1 MPIAAY
7 NLITS
12 LLALAA
18 AGLGLVMLLATSRRN
33 IPAWCCRLAPWMA
46 LAITVCATA
55 GSLIYSGYFH
65 FEPCRL
71 CWYQR
76 IAMYP
81 LTLLL
86 LVGLLRGDRGVR
98 WYVLPPAGLG
108 FSVSVYHYLLQSFP
122 NLSGDTACSIT
133 APCNAKFV
141 NEFGFISIPFMAGC
155 GFLAVIGLMAAMSRE
170 EAT

>member
-1 MPIAAY
+1 MQIAAY

-12 LLALAA
+12 VLALAA
-18 AGLGLVMLLATSRRN
+18 GGMGIIMLLAWSRRN
-33 IPAWCCRLAPWMA
+33 VPSWCCRLAPWMA
-46 LAITVCATA
+46 LAVAVTATA

-86 LVGLLRGDRGVR
+86 LVGVLRRDRNVR
-98 WYVLPPAGLG
+98 FYVLPPAVLG
-108 FSVSVYHYLLQSFP
+108 FCVGAYHYLIQSVP
-122 NLSGDTACSIT
+122 ALSGDTACSIT
-133 APCNAKFV
+133 APCNAKYV
-141 NEFGFISIPFMAGC
+141 NEFGFVSIPFMAAC
-155 GFLAVIGLMAAMSRE
+155 GFLAVIGLMLAMGRE
-170 EAT
+170 ETA